1 MDKRSLRAQP
11 VTAHTH
17 CSSGALRGA
26 ELAKALEHDLHP
38 PQGPPACKNPSVNPQ
53 EPLRSHSLTQVM
65 TCTKGGSRK
74 LFQFE
79 VRSRS
84 TQHT

>member
-1 MDKRSLRAQP
+1 MIC
-11 VTAHTH
+11 TH
-17 CSSGALRGA
+17 
-26 ELAKALEHDLHP
+26 
-38 PQGPPACKNPSVNPQ
+38 PSVTLPAATPRLNPCG
-53 EPLRSHSLTQVM
+53 PLRSHSLTQVM

-84 TQHT
+84 THHT